1 MKDED
6 YQPRVTRP
14 PLRGLAGAVLLA
26 LLAVVL
32 VRTAWIADDAFI
44 TLRTVEN
51 LVGGRGLT
59 WNVDERVQAN
69 THPLWMLVLSAAH
82 ALTGELQLTVFALQ
96 LLTALATAVLLAFAV
111 ARTTAATAATVALLA
126 VSRPFVDYSTSGLEN
141 ALSHLLLVAFLLVLW
156 RDGEQ
161 PSDRW
166 ALPLLA
172 GLAILNRH
180 DLALV
185 VLPPL
190 AARVLAR
197 PDRARLAA
205 AAAGMLPLA
214 AWLAFATVYYGF
226 PLPNTAYA
234 KLGTGLTPAELAPQ
248 GLLYVR
254 NLLTHSPV
262 TAAVILAG
270 LAEAL
275 RRRDR
280 ALGLGVLLYLAYTVR
295 VGGDF
300 MSGRFFTVPFVAALA
315 VLARGPLER
324 PRRAGAVL
332 IAALVVIGLVW
343 PRCPVWSGRGYGGGG
358 AADWDLED
366 GITDE
371 RAVYYPSTGLLRVRW
386 GSRLPDHHWVEEGR
400 QARLSGQAVVYQ
412 KGVGLFALAAGPG
425 VHVVDGHA
433 LADPLLARLPIAA
446 GHWRVGHFIRLPPRG
461 YLETLESGQNRIEDP
476 DLARFY
482 DRLSLLTRG
491 RIWSLERFRTIVGFQ
506 LGRYDPLVKA
516 WVERRRARREG
527 REPRQ
532 APAR

>member
-1 MKDED
+1 MK
-6 YQPRVTRP
+6 PRVPRP
-14 PLRGLAGAVLLA
+14 PLRGLVGALLLG

-51 LVGGRGLT
+51 FVGGRGLT
-59 WNVDERVQAN
+59 WNPDERVQAN
-69 THPLWMLVLSAAH
+69 THPLWMLVLCAAH

-96 LLTALATAVLLAFAV
+96 LLIALVTAALLAFAV
-111 ARTTAATAATVALLA
+111 ARTAAAAAATLALLA

-141 ALSHLLLVAFLLVLW
+141 ALSHLLLVVFLLVLW

-172 GLAILNRH
+172 GLAVLNRH

-190 AARVLAR
+190 AGRVLAR
-197 PDRARLAA
+197 PDRGRLAA

-234 KLGTGLTPAELAPQ
+234 KLGTGLTPADLAPQ

-254 NLLTHSPV
+254 NLLTRSPV

-270 LAEAL
+270 LVEAL

-280 ALGLGVLLYLAYTVR
+280 ALGLGILLYLAYTVR

-315 VLARGPLER
+315 VLARGPLAR
-324 PRRAGAVL
+324 PGRLGAVVV
-332 IAALVVIGLVW
+332 AAAVAVGLAW
-343 PRCPVWSGRGYGGGG
+343 PRCPVWSGRGYGSGG

-371 RAVYYPSTGLLRVRW
+371 RAVYYPSTGLLHVRW
-386 GSRLPDHHWVEEGR
+386 GSRLPDHHWVEEGQR
-400 QARLSGQAVVYQ
+400 VRLSGETVVYQ

-433 LADPLLARLPIAA
+433 LADPLLARLPIAP
-446 GHWRVGHFIRLPPRG
+446 GHWRVGHFVRLPPRG
-461 YLETLESGQNRIEDP
+461 YLETLTTGRNRIEDP

-482 DRLSLLTRG
+482 DHLALVVRG
-491 RIWSLERFRTIVGFQ
+491 PIWSLERFRTIGGFQ

-527 REPRQ
+527 REPREP
-532 APAR
+532 PAR

>member
-1 MKDED
+1 MED
-6 YQPRVTRP
+6 DAAVKPRVPRP
-14 PLRGLAGAVLLA
+14 SARGLVGALLLG

-51 LVGGRGLT
+51 FVGGHGLT

-69 THPLWMLVLSAAH
+69 THPLWMLVLCAAR

-96 LLTALATAVLLAFAV
+96 LLISLVTAGLLAFAV
-111 ARTTAATAATVALLA
+111 ARTTAATASVVALLA

-141 ALSHLLLVAFLLVLW
+141 ALSHLLLVTFLLVLW
-156 RDGEQ
+156 RDEEQ

-185 VLPPL
+185 ALPPL
-190 AARVLAR
+190 AARALAR
-197 PDRARLAA
+197 LERGRLAA

-214 AWLAFATVYYGF
+214 AWLAFAVVYYGF

-254 NLLTHSPV
+254 NLLTRSPV
-262 TAAVILAG
+262 TAVVIVAG
-270 LAEAL
+270 VAEAM
-275 RRRDR
+275 RRRNR

-300 MSGRFFTVPFVAALA
+300 MSGRFFTVPFVGALA
-315 VLARGPLER
+315 VLARGPLAR
-324 PRRAGAVL
+324 PGRAGAVL
-332 IAALVVIGLVW
+332 VAAVVAAGLAW

-371 RAVYYPSTGLLRVRW
+371 RAVYYPSTGLLNVPW
-386 GSRLPDHHWVEEGR
+386 GSRLPDHHWVDEGNE
-400 QARLSGQAVVYQ
+400 ARLSGQKVVYQ

-433 LADPLLARLPIAA
+433 LADPLLARLPILP
-446 GHWRVGHFIRLPPRG
+446 GHWRIGHFVRLPPRG
-461 YLETLESGQNRIEDP
+461 YLETLATGGNRIEDP

-482 DRLSLLTRG
+482 DRLALVVRG
-491 RIWSLERFRTIVGFQ
+491 PVFRLERFRTIVGFQ
-506 LGRYDPLVKA
+506 LGRYDPLVRA
-516 WVERRRARREG
+516 WAERRRARREG
-527 REPRQ
+527 REPQ
-532 APAR
+532 AR